1 MKTLVLVA
9 HPSLG
14 FSRVNSVWAEAFA
27 AQTDVTVRDLSAL
40 YPEMDIDVIAE
51 QQQLLDHDR
60 IIFQFP
66 FYWYSSP
73 AILKQWQDL
82 VLTPGFAY
90 AGTHELAGK
99 EFMVVTSIGGTDDDY
114 RAGGHNHYSVDELLR
129 PFQQTVNYCHGRYL
143 TPFCFFRSI
152 AAEDDEIALATAD
165 MLRHAL
171 DIDINPER
179 DHEAFTL
186 ESMQKMF
193 ARATAEAA
201 E

>member
-51 QQQLLDHDR
+51 QQLLLDHDR

-73 AILKQWQDL
+73 AVLKQWQDL

-90 AGTHELAGK
+90 AGAHELEGK
-99 EFMVVTSIGGTDDDY
+99 EFMVVTSIGGTDD
-114 RAGGHNHYSVDELLR
+114 
-129 PFQQTVNYCHGRYL
+129 
-143 TPFCFFRSI
+143 
-152 AAEDDEIALATAD
+152 EIAQATAA

-171 DIDINPER
+171 DIDIDPER

-201 E
+201 SAAAE